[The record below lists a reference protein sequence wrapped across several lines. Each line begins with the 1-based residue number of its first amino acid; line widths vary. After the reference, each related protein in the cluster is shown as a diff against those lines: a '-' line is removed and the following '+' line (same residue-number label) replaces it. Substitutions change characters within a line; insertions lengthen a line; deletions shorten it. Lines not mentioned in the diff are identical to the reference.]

1 MFFQPLIPVILI
13 GAVALL
19 ASVFMGFKAKNNT
32 YRLHWGL
39 RAFAALLIL
48 TAGFRPSTQT
58 VSMSESYNNRYNV
71 YFVVDLTS
79 SIVAEDW
86 DEEQARIEGIRE
98 DINDLL
104 DDYVG
109 SKFSLITFNSQ
120 ATMRVPLTPDSTALA
135 SSINTMLP
143 EVTQYSNGSS
153 ISAPKALLE
162 ETLKAESEL
171 DPDGERANIVLYF
184 GDGEQTSDAEPES
197 FSSMKEL
204 VSTAKV
210 YGYGTSEGGKMKTQT
225 GFYISSDKDSYIKD
239 GSGNEGLSII
249 DEDNLKAIANDLGGE
264 YEHREAGA
272 RIAAAILDDAQKIAL
287 EKKEG
292 ANINNTVEHYWL
304 FLMPFVLIM
313 FVEAGFF
320 GRKAKKLGVRFK

>member
-1 MFFQPLIPVILI
+1 MFFQPMLPVILV
-13 GAVALL
+13 GAVAFGL
-19 ASVFMGFKAKNNT
+19 SVFMGFKTKNKNT
-32 YRLHWGL
+32 RFHWGL

-58 VSMSESYNNRYNV
+58 LSVSESYNNRYNV

-86 DEEQARIEGIRE
+86 DGDKPRLDGIRE

-109 SKFSLITFNSQ
+109 SKFSLITFNST
-120 ATMRVPLTPDSTALA
+120 ATMRVPLTPDATAMA

-153 ISAPKALLE
+153 ISAPKELLA
-162 ETLKAESEL
+162 ETLKKEAEL
-171 DPDGERANIVLYF
+171 DPDGERASIVLYF
-184 GDGEQTSDAEPES
+184 GDGEQTSSAEPDS
-197 FSSMKEL
+197 FSSIKDF
-204 VSTAKV
+204 VSKAKV
-210 YGYGTSEGGKMKTQT
+210 YGYGTADGGKMKTQN
-225 GFYISSDKDSYIKD
+225 GFYIASDKDSYIKD
-239 GSGNEGLSII
+239 NSGTEGLSII
-249 DEDNLKAIANDLGGE
+249 DEDNLKAIANDIGGD
-264 YEHREAGA
+264 YEHREAGD
-272 RIAAAILDDAQKIAL
+272 RIAAAMLDDSQKIAL

-304 FLMPFVLIM
+304 LLMPFLLIM
-313 FVEAGFF
+313 FIEAGSLT
-320 GRKAKKLGVRFK
+320 RKAKRLGVRFK

>member
-1 MFFQPLIPVILI
+1 MFFQPMIPVILI
-13 GAVALL
+13 GALALVAC
-19 ASVFMGFKAKNNT
+19 VFKGFKAKGKSA
-32 YRLHWGL
+32 RFHWGL

-48 TAGFRPSTQT
+48 TAGFRPSVQT
-58 VSMSESYNNRYNV
+58 VSVSEAYNNRYNV

-86 DEEQARIEGIRE
+86 DGQNTRIEGIRE

-104 DDYVG
+104 DEYVG
-109 SKFSLITFNSQ
+109 AKFSLITFNST

-162 ETLKAESEL
+162 KTLKAEKEL
-171 DPDGERANIVLYF
+171 DPNGERASVVLYF
-184 GDGEQTSDAEPES
+184 GDGEQTSATPPES
-197 FSSMKEL
+197 FSSVKEL
-204 VSTAKV
+204 VAAAKV
-210 YGYGTSEGGKMKTQT
+210 YGYGTVEGGRMKTQT
-225 GFYISSDKDSYIKD
+225 GYYISSEKDSYIKD
-239 GSGNEGLSII
+239 SAGQDGLSII
-249 DEDNLKAIANDLGGE
+249 DENNLKVIAQDMGGE
-264 YEHREAGA
+264 YEHRDAESKIEAA
-272 RIAAAILDDAQKIAL
+272 TLDDSQKIEF

-292 ANINNTVEHYWL
+292 ANVNNTVEYYWA
-304 FLMPFVLIM
+304 FLIPFLLIM
-313 FVEAGFF
+313 FVEAGSL